1 MLVFLVA
8 IITVLILP
16 LISLDGETNTSDD
29 EIIIEDSNGEKVEVG
44 KSDRGNTSK
53 NGEALMKSCHERRS
67 EGAEQNIVGQQ
78 EGETLHFLVK
88 LS

>member
-29 EIIIEDSNGEKVEVG
+29 IIEDSNGEKVEVG
-44 KSDRGNTSK
+44 KSDGGNTSK